1 MSQRNLLLVILAV
14 IFVFLF
20 DTALFA
26 QTSCTLKLAELPS
39 APEMRGFHLGMTKD
53 EVKLRVPQVIFLP
66 DDEVGVSKTTINPD
80 FDPKI
85 DKASFN
91 GIRSVSLDFL
101 DARLTSLWFGYDSS
115 FRLKTVDDFVEAISA
130 SLKLPA
136 AWQPWRGRGQQ
147 LKCTDFSMTVNVI
160 AEGVSFRMVDTTA
173 EDLIAERRL
182 AKEEERASTSDEEQ
196 SEPEPVIADKR
207 SKTYFTS
214 DCLPT
219 KAIEEKDQIEFQSAA
234 EAEKAGYKKAK
245 GCSP

>member
-20 DTALFA
+20 ETPLFA
-26 QTSCTLKLAELPS
+26 QTTCTLKLADLPS
-39 APEMRGFHLGMTKD
+39 APEMRGFRLGMTQN
-53 EVKLRVPQVIFLP
+53 EVKLRVPQVVFGHG
-66 DDEVGVSKTTINPD
+66 DEVGVSKTTINPD

-85 DKASFN
+85 EKASFN

-147 LKCTDFSMTVNVI
+147 LRCADFSVTVNVI
-160 AEGVSFRMVDTTA
+160 AEGVSFRIVDTTA
-173 EDLIAERRL
+173 EDLIAERRQ
-182 AKEEERASTSDEEQ
+182 AKEEERAGASDEGQ
-196 SEPEPVIADKR
+196 SEPEAVLADKR
-207 SKTYFTS
+207 SKTYFTT
-214 DCLPT
+214 DCQPT
-219 KAIEEKDQIEFQSAA
+219 KAIEEKDQVEFQSAA

-245 GCSP
+245 GC